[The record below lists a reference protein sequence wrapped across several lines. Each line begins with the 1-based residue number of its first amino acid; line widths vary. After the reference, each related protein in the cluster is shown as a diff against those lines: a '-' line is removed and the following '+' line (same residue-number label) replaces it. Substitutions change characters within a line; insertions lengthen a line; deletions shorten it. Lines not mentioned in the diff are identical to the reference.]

1 MDVAPVKDE
10 SNRGIAT
17 KNNKGPPGVRGA
29 PQYRPAISGE
39 YWTFCPF
46 GENGTFVESSK
57 R

>member
-1 MDVAPVKDE
+1 LDVAPVKDE

-17 KNNKGPPGVRGA
+17 KTTKGRQGLRGE
-29 PQYRPAISGE
+29 PQYRPAISGG
-39 YWTFCPF
+39 YWTFCPS